1 VRELLYALGSVAV
14 TKSEKKKT
22 AEKKNSRKGEG
33 GFEEKL
39 EHQTASEQESR
50 KWHAAESKKKKKN
63 RDTGMHKHT
72 QWHDQQTPRACGLTS
87 PSTHD
92 PPRASGPCC
101 VRPFRLRSSGFSSS
115 NVSLDNQK
123 HTHTYLPKKKKTGFD
138 NVLFNSPA
146 TE

>member
-1 VRELLYALGSVAV
+1 MHLAV
-14 TKSEKKKT
+14 LQSPNQKKKKQPKKKT
-22 AEKKNSRKGEG
+22 RGKGREASRKSWNT
-33 GFEEKL
+33 K
-39 EHQTASEQESR
+39 QPRSR
-50 KWHAAESKKKKKN
+50 RAGSGTQPRVKKKN

>member
-50 KWHAAESKKKKKN
+50 KWHAAESKKKKQRY
-63 RDTGMHKHT
+63 RDA
-72 QWHDQQTPRACGLTS
+72 Q
-87 PSTHD
+87 
-92 PPRASGPCC
+92 
-101 VRPFRLRSSGFSSS
+101 
-115 NVSLDNQK
+115 
-123 HTHTYLPKKKKTGFD
+123 THT
-138 NVLFNSPA
+138 VA
-146 TE
+146 